1 MAKTIPHPAPGC
13 WKNTWLTVTNQGSRG
28 LGGGVGNRLTLT
40 EGERS
45 AGPGAIREGLTEE
58 VAFSWVLK
66 IE

>member
-1 MAKTIPHPAPGC
+1 M
-13 WKNTWLTVTNQGSRG
+13 
-28 LGGGVGNRLTLT
+28 GNRLALT

-45 AGPGAIREGLTEE
+45 ALPGAIREGLTEE